1 MQEILIT
8 GNIGKD
14 AEVTRRKDGQE
25 VLAFTVAVSNGKE
38 SNGEERKPTWFSV
51 FVIGNYQ
58 NVAPY
63 LVKGTRV
70 LVRGQMRARAYT
82 NRHGE
87 TGVSLDISTNTSGVE
102 IQKFADDNNVGSKA
116 VSQSQPRSPQTRQ
129 QPMPQGQGWQTAQQ
143 MQQRQSGEKLF

>member
-1 MQEILIT
+1 MQEVLIT
-8 GNIGKD
+8 GNIGKN
-14 AEVTRRKDGQE
+14 AEVIQRNDGQE

-51 FVIGNYQ
+51 FVIGNYK

-70 LVRGQMRARAYT
+70 LVIGQLRAGAYT

-87 TGVSLDISTNTSGVE
+87 TVVSLNISTNPSGVE

-116 VSQSQPRSPQTRQ
+116 VSQSQPRSQ
-129 QPMPQGQGWQTAQQ
+129 QAENPMPKGQGWQTAQQ
-143 MQQRQSGEKLF
+143 MQQRQSDERLF

>member
-8 GNIGKD
+8 GNIGRN
-14 AEVTRRKDGQE
+14 AEVTRRKDGQD

-63 LVKGTRV
+63 LVKGTSQR
-70 LVRGQMRARAYT
+70 T
-82 NRHGE
+82 NE
-87 TGVSLDISTNTSGVE
+87 SESLHES
-102 IQKFADDNNVGSKA
+102 
-116 VSQSQPRSPQTRQ
+116 PR
-129 QPMPQGQGWQTAQQ
+129 
-143 MQQRQSGEKLF
+143 

>member
-1 MQEILIT
+1 MQEVLIT
-8 GNIGKD
+8 GNIGRN

-116 VSQSQPRSPQTRQ
+116 APQTRQ

>member
-1 MQEILIT
+1 MQEVTIT
-8 GNIGKD
+8 GNIGRN
-14 AEVTRRKDGQE
+14 AEVIERKDGQE
-25 VLAFTVAVSNGKE
+25 VLSFTVAVSNGKE
-38 SNGEERKPTWFSV
+38 RNGEERKPTWFSV

-70 LVRGQMRARAYT
+70 LVKGQLRAGAYT

-87 TGVSLDISTNTSGVE
+87 TGVSLDISTNPGSVE
-102 IQKFADDNNVGSKA
+102 IQKFADDNNNVGSKA
-116 VSQSQPRSPQTRQ
+116 ESQSQPRSQ
-129 QPMPQGQGWQTAQQ
+129 QAEKPMPQGQGWQTAQQ

>member
-1 MQEILIT
+1 MQEVLIT
-8 GNIGKD
+8 GNIGKN
-14 AEVTRRKDGQE
+14 AEVIQRKDGQE

-82 NRHGE
+82 NRHGD
-87 TGVSLDISTNTSGVE
+87 TGVSLDISTNPSGIE
-102 IQKFADDNNVGSKA
+102 IQRFADDNNVGSKA
-116 VSQSQPRSPQTRQ
+116 VSQSQPRSQ
-129 QPMPQGQGWQTAQQ
+129 QAENPMPQGQGWHTAQQ
-143 MQQRQSGEKLF
+143 MQQQGQKLF

>member
-1 MQEILIT
+1 MQEVMIT
-8 GNIGKD
+8 GNIGRN
-14 AEVTRRKDGQE
+14 AEVIQRKDGQE
-25 VLAFTVAVSNGKE
+25 VLTFTVAVSNGKE

-70 LVRGQMRARAYT
+70 LVKGQLRAGAYT

-87 TGVSLDISTNTSGVE
+87 MGVSLDISTNPGSVE
-102 IQKFADDNNVGSKA
+102 IQKFADDNNNVGSKA
-116 VSQSQPRSPQTRQ
+116 ESQSQPRSQQ
-129 QPMPQGQGWQTAQQ
+129 AGQPMPQGQGWQTAQQ
-143 MQQRQSGEKLF
+143 MQQSQSGKKLF

>member
-1 MQEILIT
+1 MQEVMIT
-8 GNIGKD
+8 GNIGRN
-14 AEVTRRKDGQE
+14 AEVIRRKDGQE
-25 VLAFTVAVSNGKE
+25 VLTFTVAVSNGKE

-70 LVRGQMRARAYT
+70 LVKGQLRAGAYT

-87 TGVSLDISTNTSGVE
+87 TGVSLDISTNPGSVE
-102 IQKFADDNNVGSKA
+102 IQKFADDNNNVGSKA
-116 VSQSQPRSPQTRQ
+116 ESQSQQVENPK
-129 QPMPQGQGWQTAQQ
+129 PQGQVWQTAQQ
-143 MQQRQSGEKLF
+143 MQQRQNGGKLF

>member
-1 MQEILIT
+1 MQEVTIT
-8 GNIGKD
+8 GNIGRN
-14 AEVTRRKDGQE
+14 AEVIQRKDGQE
-25 VLAFTVAVSNGKE
+25 VLTFTVAVSNGKE

-70 LVRGQMRARAYT
+70 LVKGQLRAGAYT

-87 TGVSLDISTNTSGVE
+87 TGVSLDISTNPGSVE
-102 IQKFADDNNVGSKA
+102 IQKFADDNNNVGSKA
-116 VSQSQPRSPQTRQ
+116 ESQSQPRSQ
-129 QPMPQGQGWQTAQQ
+129 QVENPKPQGQVWQTAQQ
-143 MQQRQSGEKLF
+143 MQQSQSGKKLF